1 MNTPDYAIE
10 LWDIDGIFIADV
22 SNMVVGGFAY
32 TAKRNDIEALTF
44 KLDLVQYQKLLDTIG
59 ATAEN
64 VLEPYVTDVK
74 VKRNGQYLF
83 GTQVVEVSY
92 NFDSVDASVDV
103 KCDGYLN
110 YFKDRYISAV
120 DFPGVFNNKTY
131 AQIAWNLID
140 KTQAQTNGDFGVTL
154 GADTAS
160 AGQSSTRTRQAD
172 YDNQEVK
179 NGIINLT
186 NLENDN
192 FDFYF
197 THDKKLYL
205 TPRQGD
211 DKPHIIFTYPDT
223 IASMTVRRDASTI
236 ANKIIGIGSGMG
248 EERLT
253 ATSGDLTSQI
263 TYKVRERVET
273 FNSVSNQSTLNQ
285 NTAGRLG
292 IFKDMYIVPEIST
305 HDNTLDLNEL
315 WVGDSITVRLD
326 NRITTINGQYRIE
339 ELSVT
344 VDGNFAES
352 VKLKLEQW

>member
-1 MNTPDYAIE
+1 MDTPDYAIE

-22 SNMVVGGFAY
+22 SNMVVGGFSY

-44 KLDLVQYQKLLDTIG
+44 KLDLIQYQKLLATIN
-59 ATAEN
+59 AVAQN

-74 VKRNGQYLF
+74 VKRNGTYLF

-92 NFDSVDASVDV
+92 GFDSVDAVVEV

-120 DFPGVFNNKTY
+120 NFPGNYNNKTY
-131 AQIAWNLID
+131 AQMAWNLIND
-140 KTQAQTNGDFGVTL
+140 TQAQTNGDFGVTL

-160 AGQSSTRTRQAD
+160 AGQSAARTRQED

-179 NGIINLT
+179 DGIINLT
-186 NLENDN
+186 KLDDDN

-205 TPRQGD
+205 TPRQGS

-223 IASMTVRRDASTI
+223 IADMTVRRDASTI

-248 EERLT
+248 EERLIST
-253 ATSGDLTSQI
+253 ASDSTSQI

-273 FNSVSNQSTLNQ
+273 FNSVSQQSTLNQ
-285 NTAGRLG
+285 NTSGRLA
-292 IFKDMYIVPEIST
+292 IFKDMYVVPEIST

-315 WVGDSITVRLD
+315 WIGDSITVRLD
-326 NRITTINGQYRIE
+326 NSITTINGLYRIE
-339 ELSVT
+339 ELSVKID
-344 VDGNFAES
+344 VNFAES